1 MTPTARVT
9 ITLGALALLTVG
21 CARHAEGPPAPVLT
35 APAPAAPA
43 TPLRAQVWPD
53 AAAAPEAPTE
63 DAAGPTPETR
73 PTAGFSARDNLPD
86 LHFAS
91 GRVEVQ
97 RSERNALDAAATW
110 LKAYPEQLVILEGYT
125 DVAGPQAANL
135 ALARRRAKWV
145 MDYLVGKGI
154 AASRITVVSRGESE
168 PLCAERSAACQGRNR
183 RVHFLVRDTGSVQ
196 VTASPSR

>member
-1 MTPTARVT
+1 MRVV
-9 ITLGALALLTVG
+9 ITLGALAMLIVG
-21 CARHAEGPPAPVLT
+21 CARHAEGPPAAGLT
-35 APAPAAPA
+35 AEAPAAPPPA
-43 TPLRAQVWPD
+43 PVWPD

-63 DAAGPTPETR
+63 DAAGPTGTA
-73 PTAGFSARDNLPD
+73 AGFSARENLPD

-91 GRVEVQ
+91 GRVDVQ

-110 LKAYPEQLVILEGYT
+110 LKANPEQLVILEGYT

-154 AASRITVVSRGESE
+154 AAGRITVVSRGESE

-183 RVHFLVRDTGSVQ
+183 RVRFLVRDTGPVQ

>member
-1 MTPTARVT
+1 MMPIARVT
-9 ITLGALALLTVG
+9 IALGALALLTVG
-21 CARHAEGPPAPVLT
+21 CARHAERPPAAALTAAAPTAPPPAP
-35 APAPAAPA
+35 
-43 TPLRAQVWPD
+43 VWPD
-53 AAAAPEAPTE
+53 AAAAPEASTE
-63 DAAGPTPETR
+63 DAAGPAPETR

-97 RSERNALDAAATW
+97 RSERNVLDAAATW

-154 AASRITVVSRGESE
+154 AASRITVVSRGESGS
-168 PLCAERSAACQGRNR
+168 LCAERSAACQGRNR

>member
-1 MTPTARVT
+1 MTPLARVT
-9 ITLGALALLTVG
+9 ITLGALALLAVG
-21 CARHAEGPPAPVLT
+21 CARHAEGPPAAALT
-35 APAPAAPA
+35 AEAPAAPPPA
-43 TPLRAQVWPD
+43 PVWPD
-53 AAAAPEAPTE
+53 ATVAPEAPTE
-63 DAAGPTPETR
+63 DAAGPTAETG
-73 PTAGFSARDNLPD
+73 PTAGFSARENLPD

-97 RSERNALDAAATW
+97 RSERRALDAAATW
-110 LKAYPEQLVILEGYT
+110 LKANPEQLVILEGYT

-154 AASRITVVSRGESE
+154 AAGRITVVSRGESE
-168 PLCAERSAACQGRNR
+168 PLCGERSAACQDRNR
-183 RVHFLVRDTGSVQ
+183 RVRFLVRDAGPVQ

>member
-1 MTPTARVT
+1 MTPILRVT

-21 CARHAEGPPAPVLT
+21 CARHAEGPPAAALT
-35 APAPAAPA
+35 SAAPAAPPPA
-43 TPLRAQVWPD
+43 PVWPD

-63 DAAGPTPETR
+63 EVAGPVPEAG
-73 PTAGFSARDNLPD
+73 PTAGFSARENLPD

-97 RSERNALDAAATW
+97 RSERKALDAAATW
-110 LKAYPEQLVILEGYT
+110 LKANPEQLVILEGYT

-145 MDYLVGKGI
+145 MNYLVGKGI
-154 AASRITVVSRGESE
+154 AVSRITVVSRGESE
-168 PLCAERSAACQGRNR
+168 PLCAERSTACQGRNR
-183 RVHFLVRDTGSVQ
+183 RVRFLVRGTGPVQ

>member
-1 MTPTARVT
+1 MIPIVRVV
-9 ITLGALALLTVG
+9 ITLGALAMLIVG
-21 CARHAEGPPAPVLT
+21 CARHAEGPPAAGLT
-35 APAPAAPA
+35 AETPAAPPPA
-43 TPLRAQVWPD
+43 PVWPD

-63 DAAGPTPETR
+63 DAAGPTGTA
-73 PTAGFSARDNLPD
+73 AGFSARENLPD

-91 GRVEVQ
+91 GRVDVQ

-110 LKAYPEQLVILEGYT
+110 LKANPEQLVILEGYT

-154 AASRITVVSRGESE
+154 AAGRITVVSRGESE

-183 RVHFLVRDTGSVQ
+183 RVRFLVRDTGPVQ

>member
-1 MTPTARVT
+1 M
-9 ITLGALALLTVG
+9 
-21 CARHAEGPPAPVLT
+21 
-35 APAPAAPA
+35 
-43 TPLRAQVWPD
+43 WPD

-63 DAAGPTPETR
+63 DAAGPTGTA
-73 PTAGFSARDNLPD
+73 AGFSARENLPD

-91 GRVEVQ
+91 GRVDVQ

-110 LKAYPEQLVILEGYT
+110 LKANPEQLVILEGYT

-154 AASRITVVSRGESE
+154 AAGRITVVSRGESE

-183 RVHFLVRDTGSVQ
+183 RVRFLVRDTGPVQ